1 MAHKPEQESAV
12 NVSEVAVVHVI
23 DDDASIRAALTRLL
37 TLSGFAVRTYASAG
51 EFLVCEP
58 DSLSGCILL
67 DLELGGPSGLEVQQ
81 AVLRHSRALP
91 IVFMSAYSDVP
102 RTVKAMKAGAA
113 DFLLK
118 PFDRQTLV
126 DALRSAIE
134 ASGDD
139 SDPVSSADLESLNER
154 ERAVLSGISCG
165 LRNKQIAAELK
176 LSERTIKSCRAHLMR
191 KFRAESLA
199 ELLRQADRYGIRWE
213 RRTPDTRCADGADE
227 QGADAVAL
235 TR

>member
-1 MAHKPEQESAV
+1 M

-23 DDDASIRAALTRLL
+23 DDDASMRAALTRLL
-37 TLSGFAVRTYASAG
+37 TLAGFEVRTYASAG

-58 DSLSGCILL
+58 DSRSGCILL
-67 DLELGGPSGLEVQQ
+67 DLELGGPGGLEVQQ

-102 RTVKAMKAGAA
+102 RTVKAMKAGAV

-126 DALRSAIE
+126 DVLSNAIE
-134 ASGDD
+134 ASGN
-139 SDPVSSADLESLNER
+139 DPVSAPPSELALLSER
-154 ERAVLSGISCG
+154 EQAVLSGISGG

-176 LSERTIKSCRAHLMR
+176 LSERTIKSCRAQLMR
-191 KFRAESLA
+191 KLKAQSLA
-199 ELLRQADRYGIRWE
+199 QLLRQADQYGIGRGEQRAPDSRYADDTGEE
-213 RRTPDTRCADGADE
+213 RISAS
-227 QGADAVAL
+227 VL
-235 TR
+235 TH